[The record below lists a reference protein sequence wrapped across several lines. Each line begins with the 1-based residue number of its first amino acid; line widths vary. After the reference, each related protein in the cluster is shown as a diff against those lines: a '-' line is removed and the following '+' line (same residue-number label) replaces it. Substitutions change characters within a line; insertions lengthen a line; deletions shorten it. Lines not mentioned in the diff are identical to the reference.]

1 MLGAERTVLSSE
13 RKMVKAMAGEQ
24 LQTMGEGTQ
33 HSGLSTSRVLEVV
46 LLAGIF
52 LLNFF
57 MSTDPDLWWHMA
69 AGRFILDTGS
79 VPQTDPFSF
88 TAAGRP
94 WVAHEWLAEIAI
106 YLIYRA
112 GGYLAPVIVFASLVA
127 AAFWVVFR
135 TVRLL
140 GMGVPGAAC
149 ITFWAAFMSMGAWN
163 VRPQVFSYLFF
174 AVYLFLLV
182 RSRQRRD
189 RWIWAIPAIMVLWVN
204 LHAGY
209 IMGLMILGMFVVGEA
224 INLLRVGRS
233 LPPGAQAA
241 GRNLGRGLV
250 PRLRFLSTTL
260 SAPGTGFLRWAGVT
274 AATLVATAANP
285 QGLSIL
291 LYPLTYAGTQN
302 ASMRY
307 ITEWQSPNFHDYF
320 FFVFGASMM
329 LLMVLPG
336 RRAVDWAVGVPL
348 LVLTA
353 MSLQSARVIPF
364 YALAVAPFL
373 ALRLAKPSAAS
384 TQHSRPLPAR
394 RLNWALLALCIA
406 VLGSTLFISDRAQLG
421 PQPRT
426 VDYPAEG
433 VRYIQQSGL
442 TGRLFNTYHWG
453 GFVVWSFYPE
463 RRAFIDGRADLYGD
477 GFVEE
482 YMKAY
487 NGRPGWKTLLERER
501 VGVALVESDAP
512 IAALLAESP
521 DWEQRFQGK
530 LETVFV
536 RKTQGADS
544 PASDGSSR

>member
-24 LQTMGEGTQ
+24 LQTMGGGTQ

-46 LLAGIF
+46 PLAGIF

-88 TAAGRP
+88 TAAGQP

-189 RWIWAIPAIMVLWVN
+189 RWIWAIPTIMVLWVN

-209 IMGLMILGMFVVGEA
+209 VMGLLILGMFVVGEA

-250 PRLRFLSTTL
+250 PRLRFLSTPL
-260 SAPGTGFLRWAGVT
+260 SAPGTGFRMWVGVA

-373 ALRLAKPSAAS
+373 ALRLAKPSAVG
-384 TQHSRPLPAR
+384 TQHSRPSPAR

-426 VDYPAEG
+426 VGYPAEG

-536 RKTQGADS
+536 RKTQGVDS